1 MIIRGLYL
9 NLPIII
15 VHQACPQD
23 LAYTW
28 QVTREYTHINMVV
41 SRGNLV
47 QGTKLWELYKWVMV
61 QIELIHTSTSTSS
74 TILILFSSFPIT
86 IFLPCLWYKKFHFI
100 SLLLSGFG
108 EFKCSISHM
117 DQPIQPLVVQK
128 WYGLTLKKSKIA
140 SNRPHIDRACL
151 WRVEALIWREFAGIK
166 SLLSLSTKPA
176 PLYR

>member
-86 IFLPCLWYKKFHFI
+86 IFLPCLWYKKCHFI

-108 EFKCSISHM
+108 QFTCSIPHM
-117 DQPIQPLVVQK
+117 DRPIQLLVGRKSWSAFVLLVK
-128 WYGLTLKKSKIA
+128 HFALKEVFGSVI
-140 SNRPHIDRACL
+140 STVIRLHCEPI
-151 WRVEALIWREFAGIK
+151 G
-166 SLLSLSTKPA
+166 LLSVWF
-176 PLYR
+176 